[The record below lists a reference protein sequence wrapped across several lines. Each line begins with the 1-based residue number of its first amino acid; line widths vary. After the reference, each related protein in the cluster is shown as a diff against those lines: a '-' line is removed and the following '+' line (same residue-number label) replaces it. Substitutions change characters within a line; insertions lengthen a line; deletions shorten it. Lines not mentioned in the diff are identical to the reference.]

1 VEGEDTMK
9 RDLELIRRLLLETEE
24 LYKGSP
30 ISLGPNEDDEF
41 TNAEIQYHLRL
52 MGESGLINYSDY
64 TTKDGPLYMIKGLT
78 WSGHDFLDAARNDK
92 VWDEAKV
99 EAEKKG
105 SKFKDLPF
113 EIAKALLIQVSKNMF
128 GV

>member
-1 VEGEDTMK
+1 MK
-9 RDLELIRRLLLETEE
+9 RDLELVRKLLLDIEE
-24 LYKGSP
+24 LYDGKP
-30 ISLGPNEDDEF
+30 IVLGPDEVDLY
-41 TNAEIQYHLRL
+41 TNKEIQYHLGL
-52 MGESGLINYSDY
+52 MTEIGFVKSSDMSS
-64 TTKDGPLYMIKGLT
+64 KDGKLYLIKGLT

-113 EIAKALLIQVSKNMF
+113 EIAKALLIQTSKNML
-128 GV
+128 GI